1 MRTTRL
7 TTACSAAVALLG
19 ASVAAAQP
27 CAPSKQRSSQKWVE
41 PRPPD
46 FIFEQALELA
56 AELGYVSIEVDSLP
70 RRELRAQQRDWPPI
84 PMLSQWRALPYPG
97 TRIRFSV
104 EPLDDWARIEAE
116 IQLLCG
122 FSATPPDGW
131 EQDLQAEALILHHVL
146 GDYATL
152 LGMKLRAIREVP
164 GRSCAPLREGHPK
177 IRTCRDIARRYP
189 DDPDAHLQYALALI
203 RFFHAKQARSP
214 IRQLFELAGE
224 RLDLFLT
231 LGGAMLEEDEY
242 GEAERL
248 FRRAA
253 ALWPDSPMVHVQ
265 LGIALARRGKQKD
278 ALGPLERGI
287 QLGTAEPEAFYQAAR
302 SARRAKREDAA
313 RAYLERA
320 LELYRSVLRER
331 KDDVRTWAS
340 MGLAASMLERHAE
353 AMSYFERAF
362 HVDLT
367 YLGRDAELREAVERS
382 LAAAGPQPAAPLP
395 Q

>member
-164 GRSCAPLREGHPK
+164 GRSCSPLREGHPK

-287 QLGTAEPEAFYQAAR
+287 QLGTAEPEAFNRPRAPRDEPNGRMPREHTSSGPSSCTAR
-302 SARRAKREDAA
+302 CSGS
-313 RAYLERA
+313 ER
-320 LELYRSVLRER
+320 
-331 KDDVRTWAS
+331 DDVRTWAS

-395 Q
+395 H